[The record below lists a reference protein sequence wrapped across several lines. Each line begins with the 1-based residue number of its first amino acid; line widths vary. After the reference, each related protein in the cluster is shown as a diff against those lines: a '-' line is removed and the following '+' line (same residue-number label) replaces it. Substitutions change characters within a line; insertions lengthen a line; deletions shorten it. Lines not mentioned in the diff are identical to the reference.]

1 MTSNDSCVQNCDPIL
16 IYWARI
22 SGLDPET
29 INVSNSPKVLG
40 YTMMDEPLT
49 VVISVVYTKR
59 KTYMLDS

>member
-1 MTSNDSCVQNCDPIL
+1 MTSNGSCVQNCDPIL

-49 VVISVVYTKR
+49 VVVSR
-59 KTYMLDS
+59 